1 MKKIIFVALL
11 SGLLFGSALAD
22 DLLAKVS
29 GGALTENSVG
39 VKKLSD
45 AEMAEVKGGYY
56 LWKRPKY
63 SSGTAYNYVNNYI
76 SKPYNNNYNANRYP
90 QTVKQP
96 IYSNHWCERYGCL
109 SGRY

>member
-1 MKKIIFVALL
+1 MKKIVQVALL

-45 AEMAEVKGGYY
+45 AEMAEVKGGWRIWY
-56 LWKRPKY
+56 
-63 SSGTAYNYVNNYI
+63 GTEKVNGYI
-76 SKPYNNNYNANRYP
+76 NSAIKQPYKNNYNANKYP
-90 QTVKQP
+90 QTVNQP

>member
-1 MKKIIFVALL
+1 MKKIVQVALL

-56 LWKRPKY
+56 LWKRPFYYRGSPY
-63 SSGTAYNYVNNYI
+63 SHTYNYL
-76 SKPYNNNYNANRYP
+76 SKPYRNNYNANKYP
-90 QTVKQP
+90 QTSKQS
-96 IYSNHWCERYGCL
+96 IYSNHFMSYYRFRY
-109 SGRY
+109 

>member
-1 MKKIIFVALL
+1 M

-45 AEMAEVKGGYY
+45 AEMAEVKGG
-56 LWKRPKY
+56 WKIG
-63 SSGTAYNYVNNYI
+63 SVNWYVYTYKI
-76 SKPYNNNYNANRYP
+76 MPHRA
-90 QTVKQP
+90 KQQACK
-96 IYSNHWCERYGCL
+96 IHIRIQNWAI
-109 SGRY
+109 